1 MKLRNLFAGM
11 ILCLA
16 VASCIQDEAQN
27 VEAAIDGCSGSNIQ
41 LANINTY
48 SKTVSIYVS
57 KSTDLSALEIKFEL
71 PDGANINPVNA
82 IANDDAPKYDF
93 STSKVPITSEQT
105 LEQYQRMFKVTSE
118 SGTTEAVYTIT
129 VIKSELPTEYHFENI
144 EDGNNK
150 FHIFYEFNQQE
161 AKMLQWAS
169 GNPGFQLT
177 GMAKSPLDYPTVQDQ
192 GYIGKGVKLE
202 TKSTGSFG
210 TGVGM
215 PIAAGNL
222 FIGTFEVG
230 NALKD
235 AMKATKFGFPFFKH
249 PTRLTGYFKFQP
261 GTEYTSGIDKS
272 KNPPVPAIDHSMNGK
287 DKGDIYA
294 ILYEAENVEFFL
306 DGYNSLNS
314 STIVSL
320 ARISPDKMVKTSDWT
335 VFDLEFI
342 PQNNKTI
349 NDDDLAAGKYKLA
362 VVFSSS
368 TEGAAF
374 KGSVGSTLWID
385 EVKIHCEEDGENNE

>member
-27 VEAAIDGCSGSNIQ
+27 IEAAIDGCSGSNIQ

-71 PDGANINPVNA
+71 PDGASINPVNA
-82 IANDDAPKYDF
+82 LANDDAPKYDF

-144 EDGNNK
+144 EDGNNNY
-150 FHIFYEFNQQE
+150 HIFYEFNQQKAE
-161 AKMLQWAS
+161 MLQWAS

-177 GMAKSPLDYPTVQDQ
+177 GMGKNTMDYPTLQTQ

-202 TKSTGSFG
+202 TKGTGSLG
-210 TGVGM
+210 LTVGM

-222 FIGTFEVG
+222 FIGSFEVG

-235 AMKATKFGFPFFKH
+235 AKAATKFGFPFFKH
-249 PTRLTGYFKFQP
+249 PTKLEGYYKFKP
-261 GTEYTSGIDKS
+261 GTEYISGIDKS
-272 KNPPVPAIDHSMNGK
+272 QRPPKIVIDPSMEGK

-294 ILYEAENVEFFL
+294 ILYRADNVNDFL
-306 DGYNSLNS
+306 DGNLNFDS
-314 STIVSL
+314 EEKIVYI
-320 ARISPDKMVKTSDWT
+320 ARISDTEMKETDTWT
-335 VFDLEFI
+335 HFSI
-342 PQNNKTI
+342 PFEHRKEIEQSAL
-349 NDDDLAAGKYKLA
+349 DEGKYKLA

-368 TEGAAF
+368 IEGANF
-374 KGSVGSTLWID
+374 KGSIGSTLWID
-385 EVKIHCEEDGENNE
+385 EVTIHCEEDEQNNE

>member
-1 MKLRNLFAGM
+1 MKVKKLFAGT

-71 PDGANINPVNA
+71 PDGASINPVNA
-82 IANDDAPKYDF
+82 LANDDAPKYDF

-144 EDGNNK
+144 EDGNNNY
-150 FHIFYEFNQQE
+150 HIFYEFNQQKAE
-161 AKMLQWAS
+161 MLQWAS

-177 GMAKSPLDYPTVQDQ
+177 GMGKNTMDYPTLQTQ

-202 TKSTGSFG
+202 TKGTGSLG
-210 TGVGM
+210 LTVGM

-222 FIGTFEVG
+222 FIGSFEVG

-235 AMKATKFGFPFFKH
+235 AKAATKFGFPFFKH
-249 PTRLTGYFKFQP
+249 PTKLEGYYKFKP
-261 GTEYTSGIDKS
+261 GTEYISGIDKS
-272 KNPPVPAIDHSMNGK
+272 QSPPKIVIDPSMEGK

-294 ILYEAENVEFFL
+294 ILYRADNVNDFL
-306 DGYNSLNS
+306 DGNLNFDS
-314 STIVSL
+314 EEKIVYI
-320 ARISPDKMVKTSDWT
+320 ARISDTEMKETDTWT
-335 VFDLEFI
+335 HFSI
-342 PQNNKTI
+342 PFKHRKEIEQSAL
-349 NDDDLAAGKYKLA
+349 DEGKYKLA

-368 TEGAAF
+368 IEGANF
-374 KGSVGSTLWID
+374 KGSIGSTLWID
-385 EVKIHCEEDGENNE
+385 EVTIHCEEDEQNNE

>member
-1 MKLRNLFAGM
+1 M

-16 VASCIQDEAQN
+16 VASCTQDEALN

-71 PDGANINPVNA
+71 PDGASINPVNA
-82 IANDDAPKYDF
+82 LANDDAPKYDF

-144 EDGNNK
+144 EDGNNNY
-150 FHIFYEFNQQE
+150 HIFYEFNQQKAE
-161 AKMLQWAS
+161 MLQWAS

-177 GMAKSPLDYPTVQDQ
+177 GMGKNTMDYPTLQTQ

-202 TKSTGSFG
+202 TKGTGSLG
-210 TGVGM
+210 LTVGM

-222 FIGTFEVG
+222 FIGSFEVG

-235 AMKATKFGFPFFKH
+235 AKAATKFGFPFFKH
-249 PTRLTGYFKFQP
+249 PTKLEGYYKFKP
-261 GTEYTSGIDKS
+261 GTEYISGIDKS
-272 KNPPVPAIDHSMNGK
+272 QSPPKIVIDPSMEGK

-294 ILYEAENVEFFL
+294 ILYRADNVNDFL
-306 DGYNSLNS
+306 DGNLNFDS
-314 STIVSL
+314 EEKIVYI
-320 ARISPDKMVKTSDWT
+320 ARISDTEMKETDTWT
-335 VFDLEFI
+335 HFSI
-342 PQNNKTI
+342 PFEHRKEIEQSAL
-349 NDDDLAAGKYKLA
+349 DEGKYKLA

-368 TEGAAF
+368 IEGANF
-374 KGSVGSTLWID
+374 KGSIGSTLWID
-385 EVKIHCEEDGENNE
+385 EVTIHCEEDEQNNE

>member
-1 MKLRNLFAGM
+1 MKLKKLFAGM

-16 VASCIQDEAQN
+16 VASCIQDEALN

-71 PDGANINPVNA
+71 PDGASINPVNA
-82 IANDDAPKYDF
+82 LANDDAPKYDF

-118 SGTTEAVYTIT
+118 SVTTEAVYTIT

-144 EDGNNK
+144 EDGNNNY
-150 FHIFYEFNQQE
+150 HIFYEFNQQKAE
-161 AKMLQWAS
+161 MLQWAS

-177 GMAKSPLDYPTVQDQ
+177 GMGKNTMDYPTLQTQ

-202 TKSTGSFG
+202 TKGTGSLG
-210 TGVGM
+210 LTVGM

-222 FIGTFEVG
+222 FIGSFEVG

-235 AMKATKFGFPFFKH
+235 AKAATKFGFPFFKH
-249 PTRLTGYFKFQP
+249 PTKLEGYYKFKP
-261 GTEYTSGIDKS
+261 GTEYISGIDKS
-272 KNPPVPAIDHSMNGK
+272 QSPPKIVIDPSMEGK

-294 ILYEAENVEFFL
+294 ILYRADNVNDFL
-306 DGYNSLNS
+306 DGNLNFDS
-314 STIVSL
+314 EEKIVYI
-320 ARISPDKMVKTSDWT
+320 ARISDTEMKETDTWT
-335 VFDLEFI
+335 HFSI
-342 PQNNKTI
+342 PFEHRKEIEQSAL
-349 NDDDLAAGKYKLA
+349 DEGKYKLA

-368 TEGAAF
+368 IEGANF
-374 KGSVGSTLWID
+374 KGSIGSTLWID
-385 EVKIHCEEDGENNE
+385 EVTIHCEEDEQNNE

>member
-118 SGTTEAVYTIT
+118 SGTTEVVYAIT
-129 VIKSELPTEYHFENI
+129 VIKSELPTEYKFENI
-144 EDGNNK
+144 EDGNNNY
-150 FHIFYEFNQQE
+150 HIFYEFNQLKAE
-161 AKMLQWAS
+161 MLQWAS

-177 GMAKSPLDYPTVQDQ
+177 GMAKTPMDYPTLQTQ

-202 TKSTGSFG
+202 TKGTGSLG
-210 TGVGM
+210 LTVGM

-222 FIGTFEVG
+222 FIGSFEVG
-230 NALKD
+230 NALSD
-235 AMKATKFGFPFFKH
+235 AKAATKFGFPFFKH
-249 PTRLTGYFKFQP
+249 PTKLEGYYKFKP
-261 GTEYTSGIDKS
+261 GTEYITGIDKS
-272 KNPPVPAIDHSMNGK
+272 QNPPKIITDPSMNGK

-294 ILYEAENVEFFL
+294 ILYRADNVNDFL
-306 DGYNSLNS
+306 DGNLNFDS
-314 STIVSL
+314 EEKIVYI
-320 ARISPDKMVKTSDWT
+320 ARISNEDMKETDTWT
-335 VFDLEFI
+335 HFSIPFI
-342 PQNNKTI
+342 HRKEIEQSAL
-349 NDDDLAAGKYKLA
+349 DEGKYKLA

-368 TEGAAF
+368 INGAYF
-374 KGSVGSTLWID
+374 KGSIGSTLWID
-385 EVKIHCEEDGENNE
+385 EVTIHCEEDGENNK

>member
-1 MKLRNLFAGM
+1 MKLNNLFSGM

-16 VASCIQDEAQN
+16 VASCIQDEALN

-71 PDGANINPVNA
+71 PDGASINPINA
-82 IANDDAPKYDF
+82 LANDDAPKYDF

-144 EDGNNK
+144 EDGNNNY
-150 FHIFYEFNQQE
+150 HIFYEFNQQKAE
-161 AKMLQWAS
+161 MLQWAS

-177 GMAKSPLDYPTVQDQ
+177 GMGKNTMDYPTLQTQ

-202 TKSTGSFG
+202 TKGTGSLG
-210 TGVGM
+210 LTVGM

-222 FIGTFEVG
+222 FIGSFEVG

-235 AMKATKFGFPFFKH
+235 AKAATKFGFPFFKH
-249 PTRLTGYFKFQP
+249 PTKLEGYYKFKP
-261 GTEYTSGIDKS
+261 GTEYISGIDKS
-272 KNPPVPAIDHSMNGK
+272 QSPPKIVIDPSMEGK

-294 ILYEAENVEFFL
+294 ILYRADNVNDFL
-306 DGYNSLNS
+306 DGNLNFDS
-314 STIVSL
+314 EEKIVYI
-320 ARISPDKMVKTSDWT
+320 ARISDTEMKETDTWT
-335 VFDLEFI
+335 HFSI
-342 PQNNKTI
+342 PFEHRKEIEQSAL
-349 NDDDLAAGKYKLA
+349 DEGKYKLA

-368 TEGAAF
+368 IEGANF
-374 KGSVGSTLWID
+374 KGSIGSTLWID
-385 EVKIHCEEDGENNE
+385 EVTIHCEEDEQNNE

>member
-1 MKLRNLFAGM
+1 MKLKKLFAGM

-16 VASCIQDEAQN
+16 VASCIQDEALN

-71 PDGANINPVNA
+71 PDGASINPVNA
-82 IANDDAPKYDF
+82 LANDDAPKYDF

-144 EDGNNK
+144 EDGNNNY
-150 FHIFYEFNQQE
+150 HIFYEFNQQKAE
-161 AKMLQWAS
+161 MLQWAS

-177 GMAKSPLDYPTVQDQ
+177 GMGKNTMAYPTLQTQ

-202 TKSTGSFG
+202 TKGTGSLG
-210 TGVGM
+210 LTVGM

-222 FIGTFEVG
+222 FIGSFEVG

-235 AMKATKFGFPFFKH
+235 AKAATKFGFPFFKH
-249 PTRLTGYFKFQP
+249 PTKLEGYYKFKP
-261 GTEYTSGIDKS
+261 GTEYISGIDKS
-272 KNPPVPAIDHSMNGK
+272 QSPPKIVIDPSMEGK

-294 ILYEAENVEFFL
+294 ILYRADNVNDFL
-306 DGYNSLNS
+306 DGNLNFDS
-314 STIVSL
+314 EEKIVYI
-320 ARISPDKMVKTSDWT
+320 ARISDTEMKETDTWT
-335 VFDLEFI
+335 HFSI
-342 PQNNKTI
+342 PFEHRKEIEQSAL
-349 NDDDLAAGKYKLA
+349 DEGKYKLA

-368 TEGAAF
+368 IEGANF
-374 KGSVGSTLWID
+374 KGSIGSTLWID
-385 EVKIHCEEDGENNE
+385 EVTIHCEEDEQNNE

>member
-1 MKLRNLFAGM
+1 MKLKKLFAGM

-16 VASCIQDEAQN
+16 VASCIQDEALN

-71 PDGANINPVNA
+71 PDGASINPVNA
-82 IANDDAPKYDF
+82 LANDDAPKYDF

-144 EDGNNK
+144 EDGNNNY
-150 FHIFYEFNQQE
+150 HIFYEFNQQKAE
-161 AKMLQWAS
+161 MLQWAS

-177 GMAKSPLDYPTVQDQ
+177 GMGKNTMDYPTLQTQ

-202 TKSTGSFG
+202 TKGTGSLG
-210 TGVGM
+210 LTVGM

-222 FIGTFEVG
+222 FIGSFEVG

-235 AMKATKFGFPFFKH
+235 AKAATKFGFPFFKH
-249 PTRLTGYFKFQP
+249 PTKLEGYYKFKP
-261 GTEYTSGIDKS
+261 GTEYISGIDKS
-272 KNPPVPAIDHSMNGK
+272 QSPPKIVIDPSMEGK

-294 ILYEAENVEFFL
+294 ILYRADNVNDFL
-306 DGYNSLNS
+306 DGNLNFDS
-314 STIVSL
+314 EEKIVYI
-320 ARISPDKMVKTSDWT
+320 ARISDTEMKETDTWT
-335 VFDLEFI
+335 HFSI
-342 PQNNKTI
+342 PFEHRKEIEQSAL
-349 NDDDLAAGKYKLA
+349 DEGKYKLA

-368 TEGAAF
+368 IEGANF
-374 KGSVGSTLWID
+374 KGSIGSTLWID
-385 EVKIHCEEDGENNE
+385 EVTIHCEEDEQNNE

>member
-1 MKLRNLFAGM
+1 M

-16 VASCIQDEAQN
+16 VASCIQDEALN

-71 PDGANINPVNA
+71 PDGASINPVNA
-82 IANDDAPKYDF
+82 LANDDAPKYDF

-144 EDGNNK
+144 EDGNNNY
-150 FHIFYEFNQQE
+150 HIFYEFNQQKAE
-161 AKMLQWAS
+161 ILQWAS

-177 GMAKSPLDYPTVQDQ
+177 GMGKNTMDYPTLQTQ

-202 TKSTGSFG
+202 TKGTGSLG
-210 TGVGM
+210 LTVGM

-222 FIGTFEVG
+222 FIGSFEVG

-235 AMKATKFGFPFFKH
+235 AKAATKFGFPFFKH
-249 PTRLTGYFKFQP
+249 PTKLEGYYKFKP
-261 GTEYTSGIDKS
+261 GTEYISGIDKS
-272 KNPPVPAIDHSMNGK
+272 QSPPKIVIDPSMEGK

-294 ILYEAENVEFFL
+294 ILYRADNVNDFL
-306 DGYNSLNS
+306 DGNLNFDS
-314 STIVSL
+314 EEKIVYI
-320 ARISPDKMVKTSDWT
+320 ARISDTEMKETDTWT
-335 VFDLEFI
+335 HFSI
-342 PQNNKTI
+342 PFEHRKEIEQSAL
-349 NDDDLAAGKYKLA
+349 DEGKYKLA

-368 TEGAAF
+368 IEGANF
-374 KGSVGSTLWID
+374 KGSIGSTLWID
-385 EVKIHCEEDGENNE
+385 EVTIHCEEDEQNNE

>member
-1 MKLRNLFAGM
+1 MKLKKLFAGT

-71 PDGANINPVNA
+71 PDGASINPVNA
-82 IANDDAPKYDF
+82 LANDDAPKYDF

-144 EDGNNK
+144 EDGNNNY
-150 FHIFYEFNQQE
+150 HIFYEFNQQKAE
-161 AKMLQWAS
+161 MLQWAS

-177 GMAKSPLDYPTVQDQ
+177 GMGKNTMDYPTLQTQ

-202 TKSTGSFG
+202 TKGTGSLG
-210 TGVGM
+210 LTVGM

-222 FIGTFEVG
+222 FIGSFEVG

-235 AMKATKFGFPFFKH
+235 AKAATKFGFPFFKH
-249 PTRLTGYFKFQP
+249 PTKLEGYYKFKP
-261 GTEYTSGIDKS
+261 GTEYISGIDKS
-272 KNPPVPAIDHSMNGK
+272 QSPPKIVIDPSMEGK

-294 ILYEAENVEFFL
+294 ILYRADNVNDFL
-306 DGYNSLNS
+306 DGNLNFDS
-314 STIVSL
+314 EEKIVYI
-320 ARISPDKMVKTSDWT
+320 ARISDTEMKETDTWT
-335 VFDLEFI
+335 HFSI
-342 PQNNKTI
+342 PFEHRKEIEQSAL
-349 NDDDLAAGKYKLA
+349 DEGKYKLA

-368 TEGAAF
+368 IEGANF
-374 KGSVGSTLWID
+374 KGSIGSTLWID
-385 EVKIHCEEDGENNE
+385 EVTIHCEEDEQNNE

>member
-1 MKLRNLFAGM
+1 M

-16 VASCIQDEAQN
+16 VASCIQDEALN

-71 PDGANINPVNA
+71 PDGASINPVNA
-82 IANDDAPKYDF
+82 LANDDAPKYDF

-118 SGTTEAVYTIT
+118 SVTTEAVYTIT

-144 EDGNNK
+144 EDGNNNY
-150 FHIFYEFNQQE
+150 HIFYEFNQQKAE
-161 AKMLQWAS
+161 MIQWAS

-177 GMAKSPLDYPTVQDQ
+177 GMGKNTMDYPTLQTQ

-202 TKSTGSFG
+202 TKGTGSLG
-210 TGVGM
+210 LTVGM

-222 FIGTFEVG
+222 FIGSFEVG

-235 AMKATKFGFPFFKH
+235 AKAATKFGFPFFKH
-249 PTRLTGYFKFQP
+249 PTKLEGYYKFKP
-261 GTEYTSGIDKS
+261 GTEYISGIDKS
-272 KNPPVPAIDHSMNGK
+272 QSPPKIVIDPSMEGK

-294 ILYEAENVEFFL
+294 ILYRADNVNDFL
-306 DGYNSLNS
+306 DGNLNFDS
-314 STIVSL
+314 EEKIVYI
-320 ARISPDKMVKTSDWT
+320 ARISDTEMKETDTWT
-335 VFDLEFI
+335 HFSI
-342 PQNNKTI
+342 PFEHRKEIEQSAL
-349 NDDDLAAGKYKLA
+349 DEGKYKLA

-368 TEGAAF
+368 IEGANF
-374 KGSVGSTLWID
+374 KGSIGSTLWID
-385 EVKIHCEEDGENNE
+385 EVTIHCEEDEQNNE

>member
-1 MKLRNLFAGM
+1 M

-16 VASCIQDEAQN
+16 VASCIQDEALT

-71 PDGANINPVNA
+71 PDGASINPVNA
-82 IANDDAPKYDF
+82 LANDDAPKYDF

-118 SGTTEAVYTIT
+118 SVTTEAVYTIT

-144 EDGNNK
+144 EDGNNNY
-150 FHIFYEFNQQE
+150 HIFYEFNQQKAE
-161 AKMLQWAS
+161 MLQWAS

-177 GMAKSPLDYPTVQDQ
+177 GMGKNTMDYPTLQTQ

-202 TKSTGSFG
+202 TKGTGSLG
-210 TGVGM
+210 LTVGM

-222 FIGTFEVG
+222 FIGSFEVG

-235 AMKATKFGFPFFKH
+235 AKAATKFGFPFFKH
-249 PTRLTGYFKFQP
+249 PTKLEGYYKFKP
-261 GTEYTSGIDKS
+261 GTEYISGIDKS
-272 KNPPVPAIDHSMNGK
+272 QSPPKIVIDPSMEGK

-294 ILYEAENVEFFL
+294 ILYRADNVNDFL
-306 DGYNSLNS
+306 DGNLNFDS
-314 STIVSL
+314 EEKIVYI
-320 ARISPDKMVKTSDWT
+320 ARISDTEMKETDTWT
-335 VFDLEFI
+335 HFSI
-342 PQNNKTI
+342 PFEHRKEIEQSAL
-349 NDDDLAAGKYKLA
+349 DEGKYKLA

-368 TEGAAF
+368 IEGANF
-374 KGSVGSTLWID
+374 KGSIGSTLWID
-385 EVKIHCEEDGENNE
+385 EVTIHCEEDEQNNE

>member
-1 MKLRNLFAGM
+1 MKLKKLFAGT

-71 PDGANINPVNA
+71 PDGASINPVNA
-82 IANDDAPKYDF
+82 LANDDAPKYDF

-144 EDGNNK
+144 EDGNNNY
-150 FHIFYEFNQQE
+150 HIFYEFNQQKAE
-161 AKMLQWAS
+161 MLQWAS

-177 GMAKSPLDYPTVQDQ
+177 GMGKNTMDYPTLQTQ

-202 TKSTGSFG
+202 TKGTGSLG
-210 TGVGM
+210 LTVGM

-222 FIGTFEVG
+222 FIGSFEVG

-235 AMKATKFGFPFFKH
+235 AKAATKFGFPFFKH
-249 PTRLTGYFKFQP
+249 PTKLEGYYKFKP
-261 GTEYTSGIDKS
+261 GTEYISGIDKS
-272 KNPPVPAIDHSMNGK
+272 QSPPKIVIDPSMEGK

-294 ILYEAENVEFFL
+294 ILYRADNVNDFL
-306 DGYNSLNS
+306 DGNLNFDS
-314 STIVSL
+314 EEKIVYI
-320 ARISPDKMVKTSDWT
+320 ARISDTEMKETDTWT
-335 VFDLEFI
+335 HFSI
-342 PQNNKTI
+342 PFEHRKEIEQSTL
-349 NDDDLAAGKYKLA
+349 DEGKYKLA

-368 TEGAAF
+368 IEGANF
-374 KGSVGSTLWID
+374 KGSIGSTLWID
-385 EVKIHCEEDGENNE
+385 EVTIHCEEDEQNNE

>member
-1 MKLRNLFAGM
+1 MKLKKLFAGT

-71 PDGANINPVNA
+71 PDGASINPVNA
-82 IANDDAPKYDF
+82 LANDDAPKYDF

-144 EDGNNK
+144 EDGNNNY
-150 FHIFYEFNQQE
+150 HIFYEFNQQKAE
-161 AKMLQWAS
+161 MLQWAS

-177 GMAKSPLDYPTVQDQ
+177 GMGKNTMDYPTLQTQ

-202 TKSTGSFG
+202 TKGTGSLG
-210 TGVGM
+210 LTVGM

-222 FIGTFEVG
+222 FIGSFEVG
-230 NALKD
+230 KA
-235 AMKATKFGFPFFKH
+235 ATKFGFPFFKH
-249 PTRLTGYFKFQP
+249 PTKLEGYYKFKP
-261 GTEYTSGIDKS
+261 GTEYISGIDKS
-272 KNPPVPAIDHSMNGK
+272 QSPPKIVIDPSMEGK

-294 ILYEAENVEFFL
+294 ILYRADNVNDFL
-306 DGYNSLNS
+306 DGNLNFDS
-314 STIVSL
+314 EEKIVYI
-320 ARISPDKMVKTSDWT
+320 ARISDTEMKETDTWT
-335 VFDLEFI
+335 HFSI
-342 PQNNKTI
+342 PFEHRKEIEQSAL
-349 NDDDLAAGKYKLA
+349 DEGKYKLA

-368 TEGAAF
+368 IEGANF
-374 KGSVGSTLWID
+374 KGSIGSTLWID
-385 EVKIHCEEDGENNE
+385 EVTIHCEEDEQNNE

>member
-1 MKLRNLFAGM
+1 MKLKKLFAGM

-16 VASCIQDEAQN
+16 VASCIQDEALN

-71 PDGANINPVNA
+71 PDGASINPVNA
-82 IANDDAPKYDF
+82 LANDDAPKYDF

-118 SGTTEAVYTIT
+118 SVTTEAVYTIT

-144 EDGNNK
+144 EDGNNNY
-150 FHIFYEFNQQE
+150 HIFYEFNQQKAE
-161 AKMLQWAS
+161 MIQWAS

-177 GMAKSPLDYPTVQDQ
+177 GMGKNTMDYPTLQTQ

-202 TKSTGSFG
+202 TKGTGSLG
-210 TGVGM
+210 LTVGM

-222 FIGTFEVG
+222 FIGSFEVG

-235 AMKATKFGFPFFKH
+235 AKAATKFGFPFFKH
-249 PTRLTGYFKFQP
+249 PTKLEGYYKFKP
-261 GTEYTSGIDKS
+261 GTEYISGIDKS
-272 KNPPVPAIDHSMNGK
+272 QSPPKIVIDPSMEGK

-294 ILYEAENVEFFL
+294 ILYRADNVNDFL
-306 DGYNSLNS
+306 DGNLNFDS
-314 STIVSL
+314 EEKIVYI
-320 ARISPDKMVKTSDWT
+320 ARISDTEMKETDTWT
-335 VFDLEFI
+335 HFSI
-342 PQNNKTI
+342 PFEHRKEIEQSAL
-349 NDDDLAAGKYKLA
+349 DEGKYKLA

-368 TEGAAF
+368 IEGANF
-374 KGSVGSTLWID
+374 KGSIGSTLWID
-385 EVKIHCEEDGENNE
+385 EVTIHCEEDEQNNE

>member
-1 MKLRNLFAGM
+1 M

-16 VASCIQDEAQN
+16 VASCIQDEALN

-71 PDGANINPVNA
+71 PDGASINPVNA
-82 IANDDAPKYDF
+82 LANDDAPKYDF

-144 EDGNNK
+144 EDGNNNY
-150 FHIFYEFNQQE
+150 HIFYEFNQQKAE
-161 AKMLQWAS
+161 MLQWAS

-177 GMAKSPLDYPTVQDQ
+177 GMGKNTMDYPTLQTQ

-202 TKSTGSFG
+202 TKGTGSLG
-210 TGVGM
+210 LTVGM

-222 FIGTFEVG
+222 FIGSFEVG

-235 AMKATKFGFPFFKH
+235 AKAATKFGFPFFKH
-249 PTRLTGYFKFQP
+249 PTKLEGYYKFKP
-261 GTEYTSGIDKS
+261 GTEYISGIDKS
-272 KNPPVPAIDHSMNGK
+272 QSPPKIVIDPSMEGK

-294 ILYEAENVEFFL
+294 ILYRADNVNEFL
-306 DGYNSLNS
+306 DGNLNFDS
-314 STIVSL
+314 EEKIVYI
-320 ARISPDKMVKTSDWT
+320 ARISDTEMKETDTWT
-335 VFDLEFI
+335 HFSI
-342 PQNNKTI
+342 PFEHRKEIEQSAL
-349 NDDDLAAGKYKLA
+349 DEGKYKLA

-368 TEGAAF
+368 IEGANF
-374 KGSVGSTLWID
+374 KGSIGSTLWID
-385 EVKIHCEEDGENNE
+385 EVTIHCEEDEQNNE

>member
-1 MKLRNLFAGM
+1 MKLKKLFAGM

-16 VASCIQDEAQN
+16 VASCIQDEALN

-71 PDGANINPVNA
+71 PDGASINPVNA
-82 IANDDAPKYDF
+82 LANDDAPKYDF

-129 VIKSELPTEYHFENI
+129 VIKSEPPTEYHFENI
-144 EDGNNK
+144 EDGNNNY
-150 FHIFYEFNQQE
+150 HIFYEFNQQKAE
-161 AKMLQWAS
+161 MLQWAS

-177 GMAKSPLDYPTVQDQ
+177 GMGKNTMDYPTLQTQ

-202 TKSTGSFG
+202 TKGTGSLG
-210 TGVGM
+210 LTVGM

-222 FIGTFEVG
+222 FIGSFEVG

-235 AMKATKFGFPFFKH
+235 AKAATKFGFPFFKH
-249 PTRLTGYFKFQP
+249 PTKLEGYYKFKP
-261 GTEYTSGIDKS
+261 GTEYISGIDKS
-272 KNPPVPAIDHSMNGK
+272 QSPPKIVIDPSMEGK

-294 ILYEAENVEFFL
+294 ILYRADNVNDFL
-306 DGYNSLNS
+306 DGNLNFDS
-314 STIVSL
+314 EEKIVYI
-320 ARISPDKMVKTSDWT
+320 ARISDTEMKETDTWT
-335 VFDLEFI
+335 HFSI
-342 PQNNKTI
+342 PFEHRKEIEQSAL
-349 NDDDLAAGKYKLA
+349 DEGKYKLA

-368 TEGAAF
+368 IEGANF
-374 KGSVGSTLWID
+374 KGSIGSTLWID
-385 EVKIHCEEDGENNE
+385 EVTIHCEEDEQNNE

>member
-1 MKLRNLFAGM
+1 MKLKKLFAGT

-144 EDGNNK
+144 EDGNNNY
-150 FHIFYEFNQQE
+150 HIFYEFNQQKAE
-161 AKMLQWAS
+161 MLQWAS

-177 GMAKSPLDYPTVQDQ
+177 GMGKNTMDYPTLQTQ

-202 TKSTGSFG
+202 TKGTGSLG
-210 TGVGM
+210 LTVGM

-222 FIGTFEVG
+222 FIGSFEVG

-235 AMKATKFGFPFFKH
+235 AKAATKFGFPFFKH
-249 PTRLTGYFKFQP
+249 PTKLEGYYKFKP
-261 GTEYTSGIDKS
+261 GTEYISGIDKS
-272 KNPPVPAIDHSMNGK
+272 QSPPKIVIDPSMEGK

-294 ILYEAENVEFFL
+294 ILYRADNVNDFL
-306 DGYNSLNS
+306 DGNLNFDS
-314 STIVSL
+314 EEKIVYI
-320 ARISPDKMVKTSDWT
+320 ARISDTEMKETDTWT
-335 VFDLEFI
+335 HFSI
-342 PQNNKTI
+342 PFEHRKEIEQSAL
-349 NDDDLAAGKYKLA
+349 DEGKYKLA

-368 TEGAAF
+368 IEGANF
-374 KGSVGSTLWID
+374 KGSIGSTLWID
-385 EVKIHCEEDGENNE
+385 EVTIHCEEDEQNNE

>member
-1 MKLRNLFAGM
+1 M

-16 VASCIQDEAQN
+16 VASCIQDEALN

-71 PDGANINPVNA
+71 PDGASINPVNA
-82 IANDDAPKYDF
+82 LANDDAPKYDF

-118 SGTTEAVYTIT
+118 SVTTEAVYTIT

-144 EDGNNK
+144 EDGNNNY
-150 FHIFYEFNQQE
+150 HIFYEFNQQKAE
-161 AKMLQWAS
+161 MLQWAS

-177 GMAKSPLDYPTVQDQ
+177 GMGKNTMDYPTLQTQ

-202 TKSTGSFG
+202 TKGTGSLG
-210 TGVGM
+210 LTVGM

-222 FIGTFEVG
+222 FIGSFEVG

-235 AMKATKFGFPFFKH
+235 AKAATKFGFPFFKH
-249 PTRLTGYFKFQP
+249 PTKLEGYYKFRP
-261 GTEYTSGIDKS
+261 GTEYISGIDKS
-272 KNPPVPAIDHSMNGK
+272 QSPPKIVIDPSMEGK

-294 ILYEAENVEFFL
+294 ILYRADNVNDFL
-306 DGYNSLNS
+306 DGNLNFDS
-314 STIVSL
+314 EEKIVYI
-320 ARISPDKMVKTSDWT
+320 ARISDTEMKETDTWT
-335 VFDLEFI
+335 HFSI
-342 PQNNKTI
+342 PFEHRKEIEQSAL
-349 NDDDLAAGKYKLA
+349 DEGKYKLA

-368 TEGAAF
+368 IEGANF
-374 KGSVGSTLWID
+374 KGSIGSTLWID
-385 EVKIHCEEDGENNE
+385 EVTIHCEEDEQNNE

>member
-1 MKLRNLFAGM
+1 M

-16 VASCIQDEAQN
+16 VASCIQDEALN

-71 PDGANINPVNA
+71 PDGASINPVNA
-82 IANDDAPKYDF
+82 LANDDAPKYDF

-144 EDGNNK
+144 EDGNNNY
-150 FHIFYEFNQQE
+150 HIFYEFNQQKAE
-161 AKMLQWAS
+161 MLQWAS

-177 GMAKSPLDYPTVQDQ
+177 GMGKNTMDYPTLQTQ

-202 TKSTGSFG
+202 TKGTGSLG
-210 TGVGM
+210 LTVGM

-222 FIGTFEVG
+222 FIGSFEVG

-235 AMKATKFGFPFFKH
+235 AKAATKFGFPFFKH
-249 PTRLTGYFKFQP
+249 PTKLEGYYKFKP
-261 GTEYTSGIDKS
+261 GTEYISGIDKS
-272 KNPPVPAIDHSMNGK
+272 QSPPKIVIDPSMEGK

-294 ILYEAENVEFFL
+294 ILYRADNVNDFL
-306 DGYNSLNS
+306 DGNLNFDS
-314 STIVSL
+314 EEKIVYI
-320 ARISPDKMVKTSDWT
+320 ARISDTEMKETDTWT
-335 VFDLEFI
+335 HFSI
-342 PQNNKTI
+342 PFEHRKEIEQSAL
-349 NDDDLAAGKYKLA
+349 DEGKYKLA

-368 TEGAAF
+368 IEGANF
-374 KGSVGSTLWID
+374 KGSIGSTLWID
-385 EVKIHCEEDGENNE
+385 EVTIHCEEDEQNNE

>member
-1 MKLRNLFAGM
+1 M

-16 VASCIQDEAQN
+16 VASCIPDEALN

-71 PDGANINPVNA
+71 PDGASINPVNA
-82 IANDDAPKYDF
+82 LANDDAPKYDF

-144 EDGNNK
+144 EDGNNNY
-150 FHIFYEFNQQE
+150 HIFYEFNQQKAE
-161 AKMLQWAS
+161 MLQWAS

-177 GMAKSPLDYPTVQDQ
+177 GMGKNTMDYPTLQTQ

-202 TKSTGSFG
+202 TKGTGSLG
-210 TGVGM
+210 LTVGM

-222 FIGTFEVG
+222 FIGSFEVG

-235 AMKATKFGFPFFKH
+235 AKAATKFGFPFFKH
-249 PTRLTGYFKFQP
+249 PTKLEGYYKFKP
-261 GTEYTSGIDKS
+261 GTEYISGIDKS
-272 KNPPVPAIDHSMNGK
+272 QSPPKIVIDPSMEGK

-294 ILYEAENVEFFL
+294 ILYRADNVNDFL
-306 DGYNSLNS
+306 DGNLNFDS
-314 STIVSL
+314 EEKIVYI
-320 ARISPDKMVKTSDWT
+320 ARISDTEMKETDTWT
-335 VFDLEFI
+335 HFSI
-342 PQNNKTI
+342 PFEHRKEIEQSAL
-349 NDDDLAAGKYKLA
+349 DEGKYKLA

-368 TEGAAF
+368 IEGANF
-374 KGSVGSTLWID
+374 KGSIGSTLWID
-385 EVKIHCEEDGENNE
+385 EVTIHCEEDEQNNE

>member
-1 MKLRNLFAGM
+1 M

-16 VASCIQDEAQN
+16 VASCIQDEALN
-27 VEAAIDGCSGSNIQ
+27 VEASIDGCSGSNIQ

-71 PDGANINPVNA
+71 PDGASINPVNA
-82 IANDDAPKYDF
+82 LANDDAPKYDF

-144 EDGNNK
+144 EDGNNNY
-150 FHIFYEFNQQE
+150 HIFYEFNQQKAE
-161 AKMLQWAS
+161 MLQWAS

-177 GMAKSPLDYPTVQDQ
+177 GMGKNTMDYPTLQTQ

-202 TKSTGSFG
+202 TKGTGSLG
-210 TGVGM
+210 LTVGM

-222 FIGTFEVG
+222 FIGSFEVG

-235 AMKATKFGFPFFKH
+235 AKAATKFGFPFFKH
-249 PTRLTGYFKFQP
+249 PTKLEGYYKFKP
-261 GTEYTSGIDKS
+261 GTEYISGIDKS
-272 KNPPVPAIDHSMNGK
+272 QSPPKIVIDPSMEGK

-294 ILYEAENVEFFL
+294 ILYRADNVNDFL
-306 DGYNSLNS
+306 DGNLNFDS
-314 STIVSL
+314 EEKIVYI
-320 ARISPDKMVKTSDWT
+320 ARISDTEMKETDTWT
-335 VFDLEFI
+335 HFSI
-342 PQNNKTI
+342 PFEHRKEIEQSAL
-349 NDDDLAAGKYKLA
+349 DEGKYKLA

-368 TEGAAF
+368 IEGANF
-374 KGSVGSTLWID
+374 KGSIGSTLWID
-385 EVKIHCEEDGENNE
+385 EVTIHCEEDEQNNE

>member
-1 MKLRNLFAGM
+1 MKLKKLFAGM

-16 VASCIQDEAQN
+16 VASCIQDEALN

-71 PDGANINPVNA
+71 PDGASINPVNA
-82 IANDDAPKYDF
+82 LANDDAPKYDF

-144 EDGNNK
+144 EDGNNNY
-150 FHIFYEFNQQE
+150 HIFYEFNQQKAE
-161 AKMLQWAS
+161 MLQWAS

-177 GMAKSPLDYPTVQDQ
+177 GMGKNTMDYPTLQTQ

-202 TKSTGSFG
+202 TKGTGSLG
-210 TGVGM
+210 LTVGM

-222 FIGTFEVG
+222 FIGSFEVG

-235 AMKATKFGFPFFKH
+235 AKAATKFGFPFFKH
-249 PTRLTGYFKFQP
+249 PTKLEGYYKFKP
-261 GTEYTSGIDKS
+261 GTEYISGIDKS
-272 KNPPVPAIDHSMNGK
+272 QSHPKIVIDPSMEGK

-294 ILYEAENVEFFL
+294 ILYRADNVNDFL
-306 DGYNSLNS
+306 DGNLNFDS
-314 STIVSL
+314 EEKIVYI
-320 ARISPDKMVKTSDWT
+320 ARISDTEMKETDTWT
-335 VFDLEFI
+335 HFSI
-342 PQNNKTI
+342 PFEHRKEIEQSAL
-349 NDDDLAAGKYKLA
+349 DEGKYKLA

-368 TEGAAF
+368 IEGANF
-374 KGSVGSTLWID
+374 KGSIGSTLWID
-385 EVKIHCEEDGENNE
+385 EVTIHCEEDEQNNE

>member
-1 MKLRNLFAGM
+1 MKLKKLFAGM

-16 VASCIQDEAQN
+16 VASCIQDEALN

-71 PDGANINPVNA
+71 PDGASINPVNA
-82 IANDDAPKYDF
+82 LANDDAPKYDF

-144 EDGNNK
+144 EDGNNNY
-150 FHIFYEFNQQE
+150 HIFYEFNQQKAE
-161 AKMLQWAS
+161 MLQWAS

-177 GMAKSPLDYPTVQDQ
+177 GMGKNTMDYPTLQTQ

-202 TKSTGSFG
+202 TKGTGSLG
-210 TGVGM
+210 LTVGM

-222 FIGTFEVG
+222 FIGSFEVG

-235 AMKATKFGFPFFKH
+235 AKAATKFGFPFFKH
-249 PTRLTGYFKFQP
+249 PTKLEGYYKFKP
-261 GTEYTSGIDKS
+261 GTEYISGIDKS
-272 KNPPVPAIDHSMNGK
+272 QSPPKIVIDPSMEGK

-294 ILYEAENVEFFL
+294 ILYRADNVNDFL
-306 DGYNSLNS
+306 DGNLNFDS
-314 STIVSL
+314 EEKIV
-320 ARISPDKMVKTSDWT
+320 
-335 VFDLEFI
+335 
-342 PQNNKTI
+342 
-349 NDDDLAAGKYKLA
+349 Y
-362 VVFSSS
+362 
-368 TEGAAF
+368 
-374 KGSVGSTLWID
+374 
-385 EVKIHCEEDGENNE
+385 

>member
-1 MKLRNLFAGM
+1 MKLKKLFAGT

-71 PDGANINPVNA
+71 PDGASINPVNA
-82 IANDDAPKYDF
+82 LANDDAPKYDF

-144 EDGNNK
+144 EDGNNNY
-150 FHIFYEFNQQE
+150 HIFYEFNQQKAE
-161 AKMLQWAS
+161 MLQWAS

-177 GMAKSPLDYPTVQDQ
+177 GMGKNTMDYPTLQTQ
-192 GYIGKGVKLE
+192 GYLGKGVKLE
-202 TKSTGSFG
+202 TKGTGSLG
-210 TGVGM
+210 LTVGM

-222 FIGTFEVG
+222 FIGSFEVG

-235 AMKATKFGFPFFKH
+235 AKAATKFGFPFFKH
-249 PTRLTGYFKFQP
+249 PTKLEGYYKFKP
-261 GTEYTSGIDKS
+261 GTEYISGIDKS
-272 KNPPVPAIDHSMNGK
+272 QSPPKIVIDPSMEGK

-294 ILYEAENVEFFL
+294 ILYRADNVNDFL
-306 DGYNSLNS
+306 DGNLNFDS
-314 STIVSL
+314 EEKIVYI
-320 ARISPDKMVKTSDWT
+320 ARISDTEMKETDTWT
-335 VFDLEFI
+335 HFSI
-342 PQNNKTI
+342 PFEHRKEIEQSAL
-349 NDDDLAAGKYKLA
+349 DEGKYKLA

-368 TEGAAF
+368 IEGANF
-374 KGSVGSTLWID
+374 KGSIGSTLWID
-385 EVKIHCEEDGENNE
+385 EVTIHCEEDEQNNE

>member
-1 MKLRNLFAGM
+1 MKLKKLFAGT

-71 PDGANINPVNA
+71 PDGASINPVNA
-82 IANDDAPKYDF
+82 LANDDAPKYDF

-144 EDGNNK
+144 EDGNNNY
-150 FHIFYEFNQQE
+150 HIFYEFNQQKAE
-161 AKMLQWAS
+161 MLQWAS

-177 GMAKSPLDYPTVQDQ
+177 GMGKNTMDYPTLQTQ

-202 TKSTGSFG
+202 TKGTGSLG
-210 TGVGM
+210 LTVGM

-222 FIGTFEVG
+222 FIGSFEVG

-235 AMKATKFGFPFFKH
+235 AKAATKFGFPFFKH
-249 PTRLTGYFKFQP
+249 PTKLEGYYKFKP
-261 GTEYTSGIDKS
+261 GTEYISGIDKS
-272 KNPPVPAIDHSMNGK
+272 QSPPKIVIDPSMEGK

-294 ILYEAENVEFFL
+294 ILYRADNVNDFL
-306 DGYNSLNS
+306 DGNLNFDS
-314 STIVSL
+314 EEKIVYI
-320 ARISPDKMVKTSDWT
+320 ARISDTEMKETDTWT
-335 VFDLEFI
+335 HFSI
-342 PQNNKTI
+342 PFKHRKEIEQSAL
-349 NDDDLAAGKYKLA
+349 DEGKYKLA

-368 TEGAAF
+368 IEGANF
-374 KGSVGSTLWID
+374 KGSIGSTLWID
-385 EVKIHCEEDGENNE
+385 EVTIHCEEDEQNNE

>member
-1 MKLRNLFAGM
+1 MKLKKLFAGT

-16 VASCIQDEAQN
+16 VASCIQDEALN

-71 PDGANINPVNA
+71 PDGASINPVNA
-82 IANDDAPKYDF
+82 LANDDAPKYDF

-118 SGTTEAVYTIT
+118 SVTTEAVYTIT

-144 EDGNNK
+144 EDGNNNY
-150 FHIFYEFNQQE
+150 HIFYEFNQQKAE
-161 AKMLQWAS
+161 MLQWAS

-177 GMAKSPLDYPTVQDQ
+177 GMGKNTMDYPTLQTQ

-202 TKSTGSFG
+202 TKGTGSLG
-210 TGVGM
+210 LTVGM

-222 FIGTFEVG
+222 FIGSFEVG

-235 AMKATKFGFPFFKH
+235 AKAATKFGFPFFKH
-249 PTRLTGYFKFQP
+249 PTKLEGYYKFKP
-261 GTEYTSGIDKS
+261 GTEYISGIDKS
-272 KNPPVPAIDHSMNGK
+272 QSPPKIVIDPSMEGK

-294 ILYEAENVEFFL
+294 ILYRADNVNDFL
-306 DGYNSLNS
+306 DGNLNFDS
-314 STIVSL
+314 EEKIVYI
-320 ARISPDKMVKTSDWT
+320 ARISDTEMKETDTWT
-335 VFDLEFI
+335 HFSI
-342 PQNNKTI
+342 PFEHRKEIEQSAL
-349 NDDDLAAGKYKLA
+349 DEGKYKLA

-368 TEGAAF
+368 IEGANF
-374 KGSVGSTLWID
+374 KGSIGSTLWID
-385 EVKIHCEEDGENNE
+385 EVTIHCEEDEQNNE

>member
-1 MKLRNLFAGM
+1 M

-16 VASCIQDEAQN
+16 VASCIQDEALN
-27 VEAAIDGCSGSNIQ
+27 VEAAIDGCRGSNIQ

-71 PDGANINPVNA
+71 PDGASINPVNA
-82 IANDDAPKYDF
+82 LANDDAPKYDF

-144 EDGNNK
+144 EDGNNNY
-150 FHIFYEFNQQE
+150 HIFYEFNQQKAE
-161 AKMLQWAS
+161 MLQWAS

-177 GMAKSPLDYPTVQDQ
+177 GMGKNTMDYPTLQTQ

-202 TKSTGSFG
+202 TKGTGSLG
-210 TGVGM
+210 LTVGM

-222 FIGTFEVG
+222 FIGSFEVG

-235 AMKATKFGFPFFKH
+235 AKAATKFGFPFFKH
-249 PTRLTGYFKFQP
+249 PTKLEGYYKFKP
-261 GTEYTSGIDKS
+261 GTEYISGIDKS
-272 KNPPVPAIDHSMNGK
+272 QSPPKIVIDPSMEGK

-294 ILYEAENVEFFL
+294 ILYRADNVNDFL
-306 DGYNSLNS
+306 DGNLNFDS
-314 STIVSL
+314 EEKIVYI
-320 ARISPDKMVKTSDWT
+320 ARISDTEMKETDTWT
-335 VFDLEFI
+335 HFSI
-342 PQNNKTI
+342 PFEHRKEIEQSAL
-349 NDDDLAAGKYKLA
+349 DEGKYKLA

-368 TEGAAF
+368 IEGANF
-374 KGSVGSTLWID
+374 KGSIGSTLWID
-385 EVKIHCEEDGENNE
+385 EVTIHCEEDEQNNE

>member
-1 MKLRNLFAGM
+1 M

-16 VASCIQDEAQN
+16 VASCIQDEALN

-71 PDGANINPVNA
+71 PDGASINPVNA
-82 IANDDAPKYDF
+82 LANDDAPKYDF

-144 EDGNNK
+144 EDGNNNY
-150 FHIFYEFNQQE
+150 HIFYEFNQQKAE
-161 AKMLQWAS
+161 MLQWAS

-177 GMAKSPLDYPTVQDQ
+177 GMGKNTMDYPTLQTQ

-202 TKSTGSFG
+202 TKGTGSLG
-210 TGVGM
+210 LTVGM

-222 FIGTFEVG
+222 FIGSFEVG

-235 AMKATKFGFPFFKH
+235 AKAATKFGFPFFKH
-249 PTRLTGYFKFQP
+249 PTKLEGYYKFKP
-261 GTEYTSGIDKS
+261 GTEYISGIDKS
-272 KNPPVPAIDHSMNGK
+272 QSPPKIVIDPSMEGK

-294 ILYEAENVEFFL
+294 ILYRADNVNDFL
-306 DGYNSLNS
+306 DGNLNFDS
-314 STIVSL
+314 EEKIVYI
-320 ARISPDKMVKTSDWT
+320 ARISDTEMKETDTWT
-335 VFDLEFI
+335 HFSI
-342 PQNNKTI
+342 PFEHRKEIEQSAL
-349 NDDDLAAGKYKLA
+349 DEGKYKLA

-368 TEGAAF
+368 IEGANF
-374 KGSVGSTLWID
+374 KGSIGSTLWID
-385 EVKIHCEEDGENNE
+385 EETIHFEEDEQNNE

>member
-71 PDGANINPVNA
+71 PDGASINPVNA
-82 IANDDAPKYDF
+82 LANDDAPKYDF
-93 STSKVPITSEQT
+93 STSKVPITPEQT
-105 LEQYQRMFKVTSE
+105 LEQYQRVFKVISE
-118 SGTTEAVYTIT
+118 SGTTEAAYTIT

-144 EDGNNK
+144 EDGNNNY
-150 FHIFYEFNQQE
+150 HIFYEFNLQKAE
-161 AKMLQWAS
+161 MLQWAS

-177 GMAKSPLDYPTVQDQ
+177 GMGKNTMDYPTLQTQ

-202 TKSTGSFG
+202 TKGTGSLG
-210 TGVGM
+210 LTVGM

-222 FIGTFEVG
+222 FIGSFEVG

-235 AMKATKFGFPFFKH
+235 AKAATKFGFPFFKH
-249 PTRLTGYFKFQP
+249 PTKLEGYYKFKP
-261 GTEYTSGIDKS
+261 GTEYISGIDKS
-272 KNPPVPAIDHSMNGK
+272 QRPPKIVIDPSMEGK

-294 ILYEAENVEFFL
+294 ILYRADNVNDFL
-306 DGYNSLNS
+306 DGNLNFDS
-314 STIVSL
+314 EEKIVYI
-320 ARISPDKMVKTSDWT
+320 ARISDAEMKETDTWT
-335 VFDLEFI
+335 HFSI
-342 PQNNKTI
+342 PFEHRKEIEQSAL
-349 NDDDLAAGKYKLA
+349 DEGKYKLA

-368 TEGAAF
+368 IEGANF
-374 KGSVGSTLWID
+374 KGSIGSTLWID
-385 EVKIHCEEDGENNE
+385 EVTIHSEEDGQNNE

>member
-1 MKLRNLFAGM
+1 M

-16 VASCIQDEAQN
+16 VASCIQVEALN

-71 PDGANINPVNA
+71 PDGASINPVNA
-82 IANDDAPKYDF
+82 LANDDAPKYDF

-144 EDGNNK
+144 EDGNNNY
-150 FHIFYEFNQQE
+150 HIFYEFNQQKAE
-161 AKMLQWAS
+161 MLQWAS

-177 GMAKSPLDYPTVQDQ
+177 GMGKNTMDYPTLQTQ

-202 TKSTGSFG
+202 TKGTGSLG
-210 TGVGM
+210 LTVGM

-222 FIGTFEVG
+222 FIGSFEVG

-235 AMKATKFGFPFFKH
+235 AKAATKFGFPFFKH
-249 PTRLTGYFKFQP
+249 PTKLEGYYKFKP
-261 GTEYTSGIDKS
+261 GTEYISGIDKS
-272 KNPPVPAIDHSMNGK
+272 QSPPKIVIDPSMEGK

-294 ILYEAENVEFFL
+294 ILYRADNVNDFL
-306 DGYNSLNS
+306 DGNLNFDS
-314 STIVSL
+314 EEKIVYI
-320 ARISPDKMVKTSDWT
+320 ARISDTEMKETDTWT
-335 VFDLEFI
+335 HFSI
-342 PQNNKTI
+342 PFEHRKEIEQSAL
-349 NDDDLAAGKYKLA
+349 DEGKYKLA

-368 TEGAAF
+368 IEGANF
-374 KGSVGSTLWID
+374 KGSIGSTLWID
-385 EVKIHCEEDGENNE
+385 EVTIHCEEDEQNNE